1 VKNIRIRKLILV
13 FHYIKIFCHSG
24 WGIFDTVDNS
34 FLSIHS
40 LVAAK
45 HDYADGGNAVH
56 DIKKHILPV
65 SSEHGTGISN
75 QKVLLWIISVPDHK
89 L

>member
-1 VKNIRIRKLILV
+1 M
-13 FHYIKIFCHSG
+13 G
-24 WGIFDTVDNS
+24 D
-34 FLSIHS
+34 FLTFWVALLLIHS
-40 LVAAK
+40 SVAVK
-45 HDYADGGNAVH
+45 HDYGNGGNAVH

-75 QKVLLWIISVPDHK
+75 QKGLHWIISVPDCK

>member
-1 VKNIRIRKLILV
+1 MGN
-13 FHYIKIFCHSG
+13 F
-24 WGIFDTVDNS
+24 FDTLGNS
-34 FLSIHS
+34 LLSIHS

-45 HDYADGGNAVH
+45 HDYGDGGNAVH
-56 DIKKHILPV
+56 NIKKHILPV

-75 QKVLLWIISVPDHK
+75 QKGLLWIISVPDRK